1 MQVSMAGDIQQQH
14 ALWWQQGVIY
24 QVYPRSFQDTN
35 VDGIGDLAGIIAKL
49 DYLSWLGVDAIWL
62 SPIYPSPMVD
72 FGYDIRD
79 FTDIDPLFG
88 DLATFDKLVT
98 EAHQRN
104 LKIIMDYVPNHTSDQ
119 HPWFIESRSSRA
131 NPKRDWYVWAD
142 AKANGSPPN
151 NWLASWG
158 GSAWEWDASTGQYYL
173 HSYHKAMPDFNWRNP
188 AVKEAMFDVV
198 LFWLDRGV
206 DGLRIDSAHRIMK
219 DPQLRDNPPNP
230 NPRDTGY
237 KPITDYDSQ
246 LHLNDKAHP
255 DIHEVYRELR
265 QLLDAYSTRSPR
277 MAVGEM
283 HIFDWP
289 VWASYYGLQ
298 LDELHMSLN
307 FGLIS
312 IPWQANRV
320 QQLVNAVEAALPPGA
335 WPNYVLSN
343 HDEPR
348 IATRVGPEQ
357 ARVAMLLL
365 LTLRGTPTLYYG
377 EEIGMQDGEIPPA
390 YIQDPWEIHQP
401 GKGLGRDPERTP
413 MQWDD
418 IPNAG
423 FCLPDVKPWL
433 PVAADYAETN
443 VASERED
450 GHSILALTR
459 ALLQLRRSTSALAV
473 GSYTSIESVPDD
485 CFAYIRQSGEQR
497 LLIALNFSSNEQ
509 QLHLPELDNGRLL
522 LSTHLDREE
531 AIELASFELRGNEG
545 CIIEMGEK

>member
-1 MQVSMAGDIQQQH
+1 MAGDPQPQH

-24 QVYPRSFQDTN
+24 QVYPRSFKDSN
-35 VDGIGDLAGIIAKL
+35 GDGVGDLAGIIAKL

-72 FGYDIRD
+72 FGYDISN

-88 DLATFDKLVT
+88 DLATFDALVAQ
-98 EAHQRN
+98 AHQRD

-119 HPWFIESRSSRA
+119 HPWFIESRSSRT
-131 NPKRDWYVWAD
+131 NPKRNWYVWAD
-142 AKANGSPPN
+142 AKADGSPPN
-151 NWLASWG
+151 NWLASWS
-158 GSAWEWDASTGQYYL
+158 GSAWEWDAATGQYYL
-173 HSYHKAMPDFNWRNP
+173 HSYHKAMPDLNWRNP
-188 AVKEAMFDVV
+188 TVKQAMFDVV
-198 LFWLDRGV
+198 RFWLDRGV

-230 NPRDTGY
+230 NPRDTAY

-255 DIHEVYRELR
+255 DVHEVYRELR
-265 QLLDAYSTRSPR
+265 QLLDAYSVTSPR

-283 HIFDWP
+283 HIFDWQ
-289 VWASYYGLQ
+289 VWVRYYGLQ
-298 LDELHMSLN
+298 LDELHMPLN

-312 IPWQANRV
+312 IPWKASAV

-348 IATRVGPEQ
+348 IATRVGLEQ
-357 ARVAMLLL
+357 ARVAMMLL

-377 EEIGMQDGEIPPA
+377 EEIGMHDGEIPPA
-390 YIQDPWEIHQP
+390 YIQDPWEIYQP

-418 IPNAG
+418 TPNAG
-423 FCLPDVKPWL
+423 FCSPTVRPWL
-433 PVAADYAETN
+433 PIAAGSRQTN
-443 VASERED
+443 VASERENP
-450 GHSILALTR
+450 HSMLALTHR
-459 ALLQLRRSTSALAV
+459 LLQLRRITPALAG
-473 GSYTSIESVPDD
+473 GSYASIEGVPKD
-485 CFAYIRQSGEQR
+485 CFVYTRQSGKQR
-497 LLIALNFSSNEQ
+497 LLIALNFSANEQ
-509 QLHLPELDNGRLL
+509 RIQLPELGNGHIL
-522 LSTHLDREE
+522 LSTHLDRGE
-531 AIELASFELRGNEG
+531 ALELASLDLRGDEG
-545 CIIEMGEK
+545 CIIEIGAPEQ